1 MKILYV
7 ITKSNWG
14 GAQRYV
20 YDLATSLVAQN
31 HEVSVA
37 LGGNGLLSEKLK
49 NAGVKVF
56 NISSMSRDVNFLGEF
71 RTAGAIWKIIRQVK
85 PDVVHVNSSKAG
97 GLGAFV
103 ARSLL
108 VKRII
113 FTAHAWAFNENRSHS
128 QQFVIGLLHWLTVVL
143 NHRTIAVSHSVRNQ
157 ALWMPFAKDR
167 ITVIH
172 PACAP
177 IDFLSE
183 KESRAKIDNILS
195 ATEQDLVLKPLVNPK
210 GSVKWIGTIAELHP
224 VKNLFSSIEAVGILL
239 QTNPEMNLKYVIIG
253 EGELKKQLQDFIVEK
268 KLQSNVFLAG
278 FIDNASELLKA
289 FDVFVLPSFSEAFGY
304 VLIEAGMAGV
314 PVIASNVGGIPES
327 VITDEKD
334 PCGILISPR
343 DKKAFALGIR
353 MVLNKEI
360 DVRAMTDNFK
370 NRINEHFSIET
381 MVKKTLE
388 IYQKHK

>member
-37 LGGNGLLSEKLK
+37 LGGNGLLSDKLK

-56 NISSMSRDVNFLGEF
+56 NINSMGRDVNFLGELK
-71 RTAGAIWKIIRQVK
+71 TAGAIWSIIRQVK

-103 ARSLL
+103 ARLL
-108 VKRII
+108 FVKKII
-113 FTAHAWAFNENRSHS
+113 FTAHAWAFNENRSPS
-128 QQFVIGLLHWLTVVL
+128 QQFVIGLLHWLTITL

-157 ALWMPFAKDR
+157 ALWMPFVKNK

-177 IDFLSE
+177 INFLSE
-183 KESRAKIDNILS
+183 TDARIKIDNVLS
-195 ATEQDLVLKPLVNPK
+195 ATGQGPTLKPVDSKNPT
-210 GSVKWIGTIAELHP
+210 KWIGTIAELHP
-224 VKNLFSSIEAVGILL
+224 VKNLFSSIEAVSILL
-239 QTNPEMNLKYVIIG
+239 QTNPEINLKYVIIG
-253 EGELKKQLQDFIVEK
+253 EGELKKQLQDFIIEK

-278 FIDNASELLKA
+278 FIDSASDLLKA

-304 VLIEAGMAGV
+304 VLIESGMAGV

-370 NRINEHFSIET
+370 KRIEEHFSIDT